1 MQIMILF
8 FKVLI
13 TELNDMSTLALIL
26 NTTFSPAKIIDT
38 PLSSI
43 CLSSSVSSWTTVKSI
58 ELTWEQSRTR
68 QRGGDAD
75 RPQKWDRE
83 YSVRACVCVCVC
95 VCVWMRACLCAWV
108 CACVRVCV
116 CVHAC
121 VCVCV
126 CMRACV
132 CVCACVCMR
141 ACVCVCVCMRVCVC
155 VCACER
161 VCVHVCACVRVC
173 VCVHVCM
180 RARVSPWRACLY
192 TSLLRCS
199 VTGKFS
205 PLSSSRS
212 STPWSDTWTHTQ
224 TSLTNC
230 CCILV
235 ILQTSNLISY

>member
-1 MQIMILF
+1 M
-8 FKVLI
+8 I
-13 TELNDMSTLALIL
+13 TELSFRKAMSTLALIL

-75 RPQKWDRE
+75 RAQTRDRE
-83 YSVRACVCVCVC
+83 HSVKACVCVCVC
-95 VCVWMRACLCAWV
+95 V
-108 CACVRVCV
+108 
-116 CVHAC
+116 
-121 VCVCV
+121 
-126 CMRACV
+126 
-132 CVCACVCMR
+132 
-141 ACVCVCVCMRVCVC
+141 RVCVC
-155 VCACER
+155 VC
-161 VCVHVCACVRVC
+161 V
-173 VCVHVCM
+173 
-180 RARVSPWRACLY
+180 RVSPWRACLY

-224 TSLTNC
+224 TSLTDCC
-230 CCILV
+230 CCILHHLLWSV
-235 ILQTSNLISY
+235 MIINKIFINIFFFSRGNSITIKFLTIFQV